1 MKTPSPDKGI
11 LIPGLKESS
20 PIFMRLQQHAK
31 KRERIHKGQHSGD
44 QWKPPWRFRV
54 VFVFERN
61 QAILS
66 ICREAKQ
73 VAWVSRVAENEA
85 R

>member
-1 MKTPSPDKGI
+1 METS
-11 LIPGLKESS
+11 LAV
-20 PIFMRLQQHAK
+20 Q
-31 KRERIHKGQHSGD
+31 SG
-44 QWKPPWRFRV
+44 FCI
-54 VFVFERN
+54 ERN